1 MEWIDR
7 RIQTNRDYLQRLISS
22 PQYRFDGRIH
32 SLLPERPGIYR
43 ILASSS
49 HETLRAG
56 TTKSSKSLRQRVYQ
70 NHLMGIQSGNIRS
83 QLVKGGMCKDLDEAK
98 DFLKNSCTVQ
108 WIVIEDDQERNWAE
122 HFILAILQPTF
133 GD

>member
-1 MEWIDR
+1 MEWIER
-7 RIQTNRDYLQRLISS
+7 RIHTNSYYLEGLISS
-22 PQYRFDGRIH
+22 PQHRFDSRLR
-32 SLLPERPGIYR
+32 SLLPEKPGIYR

-56 TTKSSKSLRQRVYQ
+56 TTISSNNLRQRVYQ
-70 NHLMGIQSGNIRS
+70 NHFMGTQSGNIRS

-98 DFLKNSCTVQ
+98 GFLKNFCTVQ
-108 WIVIEDDQERNWAE
+108 WIVIEDDQERKWAE
-122 HFILAILQPTF
+122 HFVLAILQPTF